1 MINRSQAVDETWLV
15 KDKITWENHPMTSP
29 AQAKATESVR
39 LILTKNPPFL
49 LLLWAEVA
57 VPHCAY
63 PATPAE
69 HKPYRAPSVVV
80 YWLFEAR
87 AERYAPIYVNV
98 RNRRSRPSRE
108 VYQKKS
114 ATFVAHLRR
123 ELKVSQHTSQNEQ
136 HYYRTAKV
144 TGALAWSRRSNRV
157 VFKWSGATGGPPAE
171 VVLRLHPPSSTSRV
185 NASLADID
193 GSGVV
198 VRAEEALIVAF
209 VLLLWVAAIALFFN
223 RWGKIRMLE
232 PYQPKFQQQHRQSCA
247 LAENSVSVPPHHRA
261 SLSRGCVSYDCG
273 ASFSS
278 YQPCGYLSHRP
289 RQNSVFVSSM
299 GMGGMALIP
308 ESPPRRSRSAADIP
322 ALVTPSEM
330 SHHTPRSSRAASL
343 HSAVDIRVVPSPRTS
358 RAASQS
364 CTNIESNTTDEDCF
378 EIDEDITDIS
388 LFLEQSTQIEQ
399 EEEEDS
405 DEEETSD
412 YEEFDVE

>member
-1 MINRSQAVDETWLV
+1 MSVELLNLLKYEA
-15 KDKITWENHPMTSP
+15 KIESDSKSAGGHWIRRKE
-29 AQAKATESVR
+29 ALRAKRGRHGTQK
-39 LILTKNPPFL
+39 L
-49 LLLWAEVA
+49 
-57 VPHCAY
+57 
-63 PATPAE
+63 
-69 HKPYRAPSVVV
+69 
-80 YWLFEAR
+80 
-87 AERYAPIYVNV
+87 
-98 RNRRSRPSRE
+98 RNRRQIDTITSITEGPDLQE
-108 VYQKKS
+108 KS
-114 ATFVAHLRR
+114 T
-123 ELKVSQHTSQNEQ
+123 
-136 HYYRTAKV
+136 
-144 TGALAWSRRSNRV
+144 RRSQPHSSRISAE
-157 VFKWSGATGGPPAE
+157 WSGATGGPPAE

-185 NASLADID
+185 NASLADVD

-223 RWGKIRMLE
+223 RWGKIRCVYKLMLE

-273 ASFSS
+273 ASFPS

-322 ALVTPSEM
+322 ALITPSEM

-358 RAASQS
+358 RAASLHSAVDMPHGSVQVHVRGS
-364 CTNIESNTTDEDCF
+364 GSNLNRPRSPRRLTITN
-378 EIDEDITDIS
+378 
-388 LFLEQSTQIEQ
+388 
-399 EEEEDS
+399 
-405 DEEETSD
+405 
-412 YEEFDVE
+412 V